1 MPYSSKKYEDRTD
14 VEKIQSNWK
23 KLSGLYSR
31 GEWSSSIVR
40 AATAAEIASNLV
52 VREELENI
60 KGIDE
65 PFVSHLMVWA
75 NGIQGKFQK
84 LILPAV
90 EGKAYAQTFKQLS
103 NDIGEINRI
112 RNGIVHSGKFAD
124 SEPAFQVIEKARTV
138 IQAFV
143 CQYHPGF
150 NLDEISKIEES
161 HNKLMQP
168 LSNTPAD

>member
-1 MPYSSKKYEDRTD
+1 MSYTSKKYEDRTD

-84 LILPAV
+84 LILPAI
-90 EGKAYAQTFKQLS
+90 EGKDYSQTFKQLS

-124 SEPAFQVIEKARTV
+124 SEPAYQVIVKARAV
-138 IQAFV
+138 ILALV
-143 CQYHPGF
+143 CQYHPKF
-150 NLDEISKIEES
+150 NLSEISKIEES
-161 HNKLMQP
+161 HNKSMQP
-168 LSNTPAD
+168 TANASAD